1 MEKVIYTL
9 RDYQKEASDKAVNF
23 FREGNKSPSLMVLP
37 TAAGKSL
44 IIADIINR
52 IGNKTLI
59 LQPSKELLEQ
69 NITKFRNMG
78 GEASVYSASLNTKEY
93 GHVTYATIGSIVG
106 LADEF
111 KQRDYTHLIIDEADR
126 YPRKEDGMFNKFI
139 KGSGIE
145 YVIGLTATPFKLQT
159 MSFGIG
165 NNYSI
170 QKMLCSKSRKNGITN
185 FWTDIIYVTQIKEL
199 VDKNF
204 WAKLEYE
211 LYDLDTGDLVYNSTK
226 ADYTE
231 ESLKKYFKNQSIGRK
246 IINKI
251 EFSDRKSILVFV
263 PSVADAIELSTK
275 VPNSVAV
282 YGNMDKKER
291 SNSIQGFRDGKIRTI
306 FNVNVLSVGFDHPQ
320 LDCIICG
327 RPTAS
332 LSWLYQAYG
341 RGTRIHPDKENCLI
355 VDFSGNSQKF
365 GKIEDL
371 YYKKIKNTWYLF
383 GTDGNQLTNIPL
395 DEIGTKK
402 EEHYNTPL
410 NPEEQIVSFGKH
422 RGKKLNSLPKEYL
435 KWMYENFDW
444 KSSNKDLKKGIEIIL
459 NV

>member
-1 MEKVIYTL
+1 MFEL
-9 RDYQKEASDKAVNF
+9 RDYQKEASDKAVSF
-23 FREGNKSPSLMVLP
+23 LKEENKDPSLMVLP
-37 TAAGKSL
+37 TAAGKSI
-44 IIADIINR
+44 IIADIVKK
-52 IGNKTLI
+52 IGAKTLV

-69 NITKFRNMG
+69 NIGKFRSMG
-78 GEASVYSASLNTKEY
+78 GEASIYSASLNTKEY

-106 LADEF
+106 LAKEF
-111 KQRDYTHLIIDEADR
+111 KKRGYTHVIIDEADR
-126 YPRKEDGMFNKFI
+126 YPRKEDGMFNRFLQN
-139 KGSGIE
+139 SGIE

-159 MSFGIG
+159 MSRMFE
-165 NNYSI
+165 NYSI

-185 FWTDIIYVTQIKEL
+185 FWTDIIHITQIKEL
-199 VDKNF
+199 VDKGF

-226 ADYTE
+226 ADFTE
-231 ESLKKYFKNQSIGRK
+231 ESLKKYFQNQNIDRK

-251 EFSDRKSILVFV
+251 NLSDRKSILVFV
-263 PSVADAIELSTK
+263 PSVADAVNLAEK

-291 SNSIQGFRDGKIRTI
+291 AKAIQGFREGKIRTI

-341 RGTRIHPDKENCLI
+341 RGTRIHPDKKDCLI

-371 YYKKIKNTWYLF
+371 YYKKIKNSWNLF

-402 EEHYNTPL
+402 ESHYDL
-410 NPEEQIVSFGKH
+410 KPEEQIVNFGKY
-422 RGKKLNSLPKEYL
+422 RGKKLNTLPKEYL
-435 KWMYENFDW
+435 KWIHETFKWTN
-444 KSSNKDLKKGIEIIL
+444 SNKDLKKGIETIL
-459 NV
+459 DIKI